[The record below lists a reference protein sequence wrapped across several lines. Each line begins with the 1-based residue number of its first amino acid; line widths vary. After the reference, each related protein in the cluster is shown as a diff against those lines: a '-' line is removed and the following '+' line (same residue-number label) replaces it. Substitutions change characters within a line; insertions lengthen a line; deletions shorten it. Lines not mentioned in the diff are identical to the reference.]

1 MFLALSPFCRSIVVP
16 PRLVAGQAR
25 KLRPGI
31 FINRDPTSSALG
43 PLLSVT
49 PSAHPIAFNFS
60 RLQESGHP
68 AIEWVEPEICNIP
81 RHCDTGI
88 ASSSKAA
95 LTHRVLGCRTSLLL
109 CLRASNYSACYQKT
123 SLVELDSCQLV
134 LASESSWAGLRQ
146 LSHHPRPAHE
156 SPGLW
161 ISSFRV
167 LDDEFHCY
175 CLAASL
181 SRPAAHVSLMRG
193 MPTR

>member
-1 MFLALSPFCRSIVVP
+1 MFQPPRFRSAIDPLPLPIQAALSCFSPFAFPSSFP
-16 PRLVAGQAR
+16 PVLAAGQAR

-49 PSAHPIAFNFS
+49 PSAHPTAFNFS

-109 CLRASNYSACYQKT
+109 CLRASNYSASYQKHP
-123 SLVELDSCQLV
+123 L
-134 LASESSWAGLRQ
+134 SSWTLVSSCLLPSRVG
-146 LSHHPRPAHE
+146 PA
-156 SPGLW
+156 SVN
-161 ISSFRV
+161 SATV
-167 LDDEFHCY
+167 LD
-175 CLAASL
+175 LL
-181 SRPAAHVSLMRG
+181 
-193 MPTR
+193 TRAPGSGSPRFES